1 MCPFS
6 LVAEDQWISPMSLW
20 ILVGNTHDNTKHLSL
35 GYKGGAYTSQATCL
49 EKPA

>member
-1 MCPFS
+1 MCPLS
-6 LVAEDQWISPMSLW
+6 LVTEDQWISLW